1 MTDPEPGPGPVS
13 GDDISGPGSAPDA
26 APGAGEKL
34 RPVQSMVSAV
44 SAQVAAM
51 MPAFALGALA
61 VTMRDDLGISEA
73 RLGDAVAFFFLLAAV
88 TSPHAGALTDRLGPR
103 RSLHAAT
110 VLSAASVLAIA
121 VVGSYWL
128 LLAALAVGAI
138 GLTIA
143 GPGTKTMVARGVPV
157 HRHGLAFG
165 IQTAAI
171 PGSVFLAGLAV
182 PTIGLTFGWR
192 WAFAAAA
199 LVPLVGFALA
209 PPYAARPGQTMRSEG
224 AARGLSDIDYG
235 PLNLIGLAA
244 ALASAACTVM
254 AAFFVSAATEVG
266 IDEGLAGYLL
276 AVGSGLVVATRIGF
290 GWLADRL
297 ADGHLKIVTAMLAFS
312 TVGYLVVAVG
322 SPLLVSLGGIL
333 TLGLGWAWTG
343 LTFHTVVRAY
353 RGSPGAATGMIS
365 GGLNVGGVVG
375 PFVFG
380 RLAEGVSYGAGFMA
394 MAAFALLGAVAADA
408 GRRRLERMAVV

>member
-1 MTDPEPGPGPVS
+1 MTGPEPGPGPGS
-13 GDDISGPGSAPDA
+13 GD
-26 APGAGEKL
+26 EKL
-34 RPVQSMVSAV
+34 RPVQSMISAV

-61 VTMRDDLGISEA
+61 VTMRDDLGISET

-110 VLSAASVLAIA
+110 VLSAASVLVIA
-121 VVGSYWL
+121 AVGSYWL

-143 GPGTKTMVARGVPV
+143 GPGTKTMVARGVPA

-171 PGSVFLAGLAV
+171 PGSVFLSGLAV
-182 PTIGLTFGWR
+182 PSIGLTLGWR

-199 LVPLVGFALA
+199 LVPLVGLALA
-209 PPYAARPGQTMRSEG
+209 PAYGARPGQTMRSEG

-244 ALASAACTVM
+244 ALGSAACTVM
-254 AAFFVSAATEVG
+254 AAFFVSAAAEVG
-266 IDEGLAGYLL
+266 IGEGLAGYLL
-276 AVGSGLVVATRIGF
+276 AVGSGLVIVTRIGA

-297 ADGHLKIVTAMLAFS
+297 TRGHLEIVAAMLAVS
-312 TVGYLVVAVG
+312 TVGYLVVATE
-322 SPLLVSLGGIL
+322 SRLLVPLGGIL

-353 RGSPGAATGMIS
+353 RDSPGAAAGMIS
-365 GGLNVGGVVG
+365 GGLNVGGVAG

-380 RLAEGVSYGAGFMA
+380 RLAEGVSYRAGFAVMA
-394 MAAFALLGAVAADA
+394 VFALLGAVAADA
-408 GRRRLERMAVV
+408 GRRRLERMAVA

>member
-1 MTDPEPGPGPVS
+1 MTGPEPGPGPGS
-13 GDDISGPGSAPDA
+13 GD
-26 APGAGEKL
+26 EKL
-34 RPVQSMVSAV
+34 RPVQSMISAV

-61 VTMRDDLGISEA
+61 VTMRDDLGISET

-110 VLSAASVLAIA
+110 VLSAASVLVIA
-121 VVGSYWL
+121 AVGSYWL

-143 GPGTKTMVARGVPV
+143 GPGTKTMVARGVPA

-171 PGSVFLAGLAV
+171 PGSVFLSGLAV
-182 PTIGLTFGWR
+182 PSIGLTLGWR

-199 LVPLVGFALA
+199 LVPLVGLALA
-209 PPYAARPGQTMRSEG
+209 PAYGARPGQTMRSEG

-244 ALASAACTVM
+244 ALGSAACTVM
-254 AAFFVSAATEVG
+254 AAFFVSAAVEVG

-276 AVGSGLVVATRIGF
+276 AVGSGLVIVTRIGA

-297 ADGHLKIVTAMLAFS
+297 TRGHLEIVAAMLAVS
-312 TVGYLVVAVG
+312 TVGYLVVATE
-322 SPLLVSLGGIL
+322 SRLLVPLGGIL

-353 RGSPGAATGMIS
+353 RDSPGAAAGMIS
-365 GGLNVGGVVG
+365 GGLNVGGVAG

-380 RLAEGVSYGAGFMA
+380 RLAEGVSYRAGFAVMA
-394 MAAFALLGAVAADA
+394 VFALLGAVAADA
-408 GRRRLERMAVV
+408 GRRRLERMAVA

>member
-1 MTDPEPGPGPVS
+1 
-13 GDDISGPGSAPDA
+13 
-26 APGAGEKL
+26 
-34 RPVQSMVSAV
+34 
-44 SAQVAAM
+44 M

-61 VTMRDDLGISEA
+61 VTMRDDLGISES

-110 VLSAASVLAIA
+110 VLSAVSVLVIA
-121 VVGSYWL
+121 AVESYWL

-138 GLTIA
+138 GLTVA
-143 GPGTKTMVARGVPV
+143 GPGTKTLVARGVPV

-171 PGSVFLAGLAV
+171 PGSVFLSGLAV
-182 PTIGLTFGWR
+182 PSIGLTLGWR
-192 WAFAAAA
+192 WAFGAAA

-209 PPYAARPGQTMRSEG
+209 PAYGARPGQTMRSEG

-244 ALASAACTVM
+244 ALGSAACTVM
-254 AAFFVSAATEVG
+254 AAFFVSAAVEAG
-266 IDEGLAGYLL
+266 IAEGLAGWLL
-276 AVGSGLVVATRIGF
+276 AVGSGLVIATRIGA
-290 GWLADRL
+290 GWVADRL
-297 ADGHLKIVTAMLAFS
+297 ARGHLKIVSAMLAFS

-353 RGSPGAATGMIS
+353 RDSPGAAAGMIS
-365 GGLNVGGVVG
+365 GGLNVGGVAG

-380 RLAEGVSYGAGFMA
+380 RLAEGVSYGSGFAA

-408 GRRRLERMAVV
+408 GRRRLERMAVA

>member
-1 MTDPEPGPGPVS
+1 MTGPEPGPGPGS
-13 GDDISGPGSAPDA
+13 GD
-26 APGAGEKL
+26 EKL

-61 VTMRDDLGISEA
+61 VTMRDDLGISET

-110 VLSAASVLAIA
+110 VLSAASVLVIA
-121 VVGSYWL
+121 AVGSYWL

-143 GPGTKTMVARGVPV
+143 GPGTKTMVARGVPA

-171 PGSVFLAGLAV
+171 PGSVFLSGLAV
-182 PTIGLTFGWR
+182 PSIGLTLGWR

-209 PPYAARPGQTMRSEG
+209 PAYGARPGQTMRSEG

-244 ALASAACTVM
+244 ALGSAACTVM
-254 AAFFVSAATEVG
+254 AAFFVSAAVEVG

-276 AVGSGLVVATRIGF
+276 AVGSGLVIVTRIGA

-297 ADGHLKIVTAMLAFS
+297 TRGHLEIVAAMLAVS
-312 TVGYLVVAVG
+312 TVGYLVVATE
-322 SPLLVSLGGIL
+322 SRLLVPLGGIL

-353 RGSPGAATGMIS
+353 RDSPGAAAGMIS
-365 GGLNVGGVVG
+365 GGLNVGGVAG

-380 RLAEGVSYGAGFMA
+380 RLAEGVSYRAGFA
-394 MAAFALLGAVAADA
+394 VMAAFALLGAVAAEA
-408 GRRRLERMAVV
+408 GRRRLERMAVA

>member
-1 MTDPEPGPGPVS
+1 MTGPEPGPGPGS
-13 GDDISGPGSAPDA
+13 GD
-26 APGAGEKL
+26 EKL

-61 VTMRDDLGISEA
+61 VTMRDDLGISET

-110 VLSAASVLAIA
+110 VLSAASVLVIA
-121 VVGSYWL
+121 AVGSYWL

-171 PGSVFLAGLAV
+171 PGSVFLSGLAV
-182 PTIGLTFGWR
+182 PSIGLTLGWR

-199 LVPLVGFALA
+199 LVPLVGLALA
-209 PPYAARPGQTMRSEG
+209 PAYGARPGQTMRSEG

-244 ALASAACTVM
+244 ALGSAACTVM
-254 AAFFVSAATEVG
+254 AAFFVSAAVEVG

-276 AVGSGLVVATRIGF
+276 AVGSGLVIVTRIGA

-297 ADGHLKIVTAMLAFS
+297 TRGHLEIVAAMLAVS
-312 TVGYLVVAVG
+312 TVGYLVVATE
-322 SPLLVSLGGIL
+322 SRLLVPLGGIL

-343 LTFHTVVRAY
+343 LTFHIVVRAY
-353 RGSPGAATGMIS
+353 RDSPGAAAGMIS
-365 GGLNVGGVVG
+365 GGLNVGGVAG

-380 RLAEGVSYGAGFMA
+380 RLAEGVSYRAGFA
-394 MAAFALLGAVAADA
+394 VMAAFALLGAVAADA
-408 GRRRLERMAVV
+408 GRRRLERMAVA

>member
-1 MTDPEPGPGPVS
+1 MTGPEPGPGPGS
-13 GDDISGPGSAPDA
+13 GD
-26 APGAGEKL
+26 EKL
-34 RPVQSMVSAV
+34 RPVQSMISAV

-61 VTMRDDLGISEA
+61 VTMRDDLGISET

-110 VLSAASVLAIA
+110 VLSAASVLVIA
-121 VVGSYWL
+121 AVGSYWL

-171 PGSVFLAGLAV
+171 PGSVFLSGLAV
-182 PTIGLTFGWR
+182 PSIGLTLGWR

-209 PPYAARPGQTMRSEG
+209 PAYGARPGQTMRSEG

-235 PLNLIGLAA
+235 PLNRIGLAA
-244 ALASAACTVM
+244 ALGSAACTVR
-254 AAFFVSAATEVG
+254 AAFFVSAAVEVG

-276 AVGSGLVVATRIGF
+276 AVGSGLVIITRIGT

-297 ADGHLKIVTAMLAFS
+297 TRGHLEIVAAMLAVS
-312 TVGYLVVAVG
+312 TVGYLVVATE
-322 SPLLVSLGGIL
+322 SRLLVPLGGIL

-353 RGSPGAATGMIS
+353 RDSPGAAAGMIS
-365 GGLNVGGVVG
+365 GGLNVGGVAG

-380 RLAEGVSYGAGFMA
+380 RLAEGVSYRAGFA
-394 MAAFALLGAVAADA
+394 VMAAFALLGAVAADA
-408 GRRRLERMAVV
+408 GRRRLERMAVA